1 MGFKTEKKTLK
12 KEKNLLKQHLQV
24 ILFSWGT
31 WKWWLPVV
39 WREVTEEVNIRH
51 LTASKT
57 LMCSGKLAKGGWVS
71 YQGIGGSVSV
81 SFLWALR
88 CGLADIYVIEVMME
102 LECYS
107 SSPASQCT
115 RSSPIHSCSPTSV
128 SQPSSSSDSLIE
140 DITLLKSREV
150 STNALP
156 RSRRWIWNQNH
167 VRT

>member
-71 YQGIGGSVSV
+71 YKVLEEVYLSRFSEPSDAV
-81 SFLWALR
+81 LR
-88 CGLADIYVIEVMME
+88 
-102 LECYS
+102 
-107 SSPASQCT
+107 
-115 RSSPIHSCSPTSV
+115 TSM
-128 SQPSSSSDSLIE
+128 S
-140 DITLLKSREV
+140 
-150 STNALP
+150 
-156 RSRRWIWNQNH
+156 
-167 VRT
+167 